1 MKYII
6 NLFIFIQSLG
16 FAQKSVDEI
25 DLLIAKGDNFF
36 IFPNKIYKDKSLWYL
51 KDTDLLFT
59 GRIEIFIDKTK
70 KNKIAEC
77 TIINGVKNGYFKQ
90 YYNHDKMLNGIA
102 GLYVN
107 NKKEGNWI
115 WVEPGEIQNNQK
127 WVNSSA
133 RIVTSIDYFGDVKHG
148 TILAY
153 KTNSMTNSNSTNS
166 PFKISDILL
175 KGEFVNNN
183 RTGTW
188 YFNDQLSTD
197 YDRFY
202 ESEYSDQLSMHWTRK
217 EAYEG
222 GDMVQ
227 SHCREPWER
236 DMECNDYFIKYSD
249 IFYLIPDRD
258 INSYTLA
265 SVFDYPIAIIKDA
278 YGKDV
283 EVNIINFMEHIDKFH
298 TSSVSRHKQQ
308 GHLFIIDDNFR
319 NKLMNKIVD

>member
-1 MKYII
+1 MKKII
-6 NLFIFIQSLG
+6 NIFLLLHTMG
-16 FAQKSVDEI
+16 FAQKSLDEI
-25 DLLIAKGDNFF
+25 DLLISKDDNFF
-36 IFPNKIYKDKSLWYL
+36 TFPNEIYKNKTLWFL
-51 KDTDLLFT
+51 KGTDSLFT
-59 GRIEIFIDKTK
+59 GRIEIFIDKTR

-77 TIINGVKNGYFKQ
+77 TIIDGVKNGYFKQ
-90 YYNHDKMLNGIA
+90 YYSHDKMLNGIT

-107 NKKEGNWI
+107 NKREGNWI
-115 WVEPGEIQNNQK
+115 WVEPGEIKNNQK

-133 RIVTSIDYFGDVKHG
+133 KIVTSIDYFGDVRHG
-148 TILAY
+148 TILTY
-153 KTNSMTNSNSTNS
+153 RTNLMTNNNSANS
-166 PFKISDILL
+166 PFKISDIIL
-175 KGEFVNNN
+175 KGEFDNDN
-183 RTGTW
+183 RTGIW

-217 EAYEG
+217 EVYEG
-222 GDMVQ
+222 GVKVQ

-236 DMECNDYFIKYSD
+236 DMECDDYFFKYSD
-249 IFYLIPDRD
+249 IIYLPPDRD
-258 INSYTLA
+258 INAYTLA

-298 TSSVSRHKQQ
+298 KSSVSRHKQK

>member
-1 MKYII
+1 MQTI
-6 NLFIFIQSLG
+6 S

-25 DLLIAKGDNFF
+25 DLLIAKDDNFF
-36 IFPNKIYKDKSLWYL
+36 IFPNEIYKNKTLWYL
-51 KDTDLLFT
+51 KGTDLLFT
-59 GRIEIFIDKTK
+59 GRIEIFTNKTR

-77 TIINGVKNGYFKQ
+77 TIIDGVKNGYFKQ
-90 YYNHDKMLNGIA
+90 YYYHNKMLHGIA

-115 WVEPGEIQNNQK
+115 WVEPAEIQNNQN
-127 WVNSSA
+127 WVNSNT
-133 RIVTSIDYFGDVKHG
+133 RIVTSIDYSGDIKHG

-153 KTNSMTNSNSTNS
+153 KTNSMTNNNSTNS

-175 KGEFVNNN
+175 KGEFGNNN

-197 YDRFY
+197 YDRFH

-227 SHCREPWER
+227 SLCREPWER
-236 DMECNDYFIKYSD
+236 DMDCNEYLIKYSD
-249 IFYLIPDRD
+249 IIYLTPNRD
-258 INSYTLA
+258 INSRTLV
-265 SVFDYPIAIIKDA
+265 SVFDYPITVLKDA
-278 YGKDV
+278 YGKNV
-283 EVNIINFMEHIDKFH
+283 EVNIIDFMEHIDKFH

-319 NKLMNKIVD
+319 NNIMNKIVD

>member
-1 MKYII
+1 MKKII
-6 NLFIFIQSLG
+6 NIFLLLHTLG
-16 FAQKSVDEI
+16 FAQNSLDEI
-25 DLLIAKGDNFF
+25 DLLISKNDNFF
-36 IFPNKIYKDKSLWYL
+36 TFPNEIYKNKTLWFL
-51 KDTDLLFT
+51 KGTDSLFT
-59 GRIEIFIDKTK
+59 GRIEIFIDKTRE
-70 KNKIAEC
+70 NKIAEC
-77 TIINGVKNGYFKQ
+77 TIIDGVKNGYFKQ
-90 YYNHDKMLNGIA
+90 YYSHDKMLNGIT

-115 WVEPGEIQNNQK
+115 WVEPGEIKNNQK

-133 RIVTSIDYFGDVKHG
+133 RIVTSIDYFGDVRHG
-148 TILAY
+148 TILTY
-153 KTNSMTNSNSTNS
+153 KTNSMTKNNSTNS
-166 PFKISDILL
+166 PFKISDIIL
-175 KGEFVNNN
+175 KGEFGNDN
-183 RTGTW
+183 RNGIW

-217 EAYEG
+217 EVYENG
-222 GDMVQ
+222 VKVQ

-236 DMECNDYFIKYSD
+236 DMECDDYFFKYSD
-249 IFYLIPDRD
+249 IIYLPPDRD
-258 INSYTLA
+258 INAYTLA
-265 SVFDYPIAIIKDA
+265 SVFDYPIAKIKDA

-298 TSSVSRHKQQ
+298 KSSVSRHKQK